1 VPLKTGDVSW
11 ETKRMFDT
19 AEAFANS
26 LKERTSCFILSTIS
40 SKLLAEHAIP
50 SWHGAVR

>member
-1 VPLKTGDVSW
+1 MPLKTGDVSW

-26 LKERTSCFILSTIS
+26 LRED
-40 SKLLAEHAIP
+40 KLPLY
-50 SWHGAVR
+50 